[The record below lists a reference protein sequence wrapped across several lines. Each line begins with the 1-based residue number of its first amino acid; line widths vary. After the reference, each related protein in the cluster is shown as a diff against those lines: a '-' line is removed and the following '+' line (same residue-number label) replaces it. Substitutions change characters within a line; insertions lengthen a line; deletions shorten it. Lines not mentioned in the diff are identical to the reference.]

1 MLRLYVIRYCIQY
14 NNYNDKTLHSRT
26 TPHTWPLRARYGVSF
41 VSYTKNNYRDISRAH
56 YTLNSR
62 ANYAVSI
69 VSDLGKQGRVMTA
82 PYCSLKLRNVVPTC
96 NAMKTGRET
105 DMTWRR
111 NHQMKAFSALLA
123 ICARNYRLRM
133 NSPHKGPVMRTLMFR
148 WCESA

>member
-26 TPHTWPLRARYGVSF
+26 TPHTSPLRARYGVSF

-56 YTLNSR
+56 CTLNSR
-62 ANYAVSI
+62 ANYVVSI
-69 VSDLGKQGRVMTA
+69 VSDLGKHERVMAA

-96 NAMKTGRET
+96 NAIKTGRET

-111 NHQMKAFSALLA
+111 NHQMKAFQRCWSFVRG
-123 ICARNYRLRM
+123 IYRLRM

-148 WCESA
+148 WCGSA